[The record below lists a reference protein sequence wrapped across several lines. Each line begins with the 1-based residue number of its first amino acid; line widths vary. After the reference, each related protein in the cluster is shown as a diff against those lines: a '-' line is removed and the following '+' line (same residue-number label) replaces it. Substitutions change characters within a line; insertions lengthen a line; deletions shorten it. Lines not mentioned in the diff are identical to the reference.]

1 MKKMLFGLLL
11 VVLLAGAVGC
21 SGGSDVYVPSPI
33 IVAPKTMSSSG
44 VNIVVPAPAPTYT
57 LSPPAQESL
66 GGNPLGWLFDR
77 GSSSSASAAPDPV
90 IIAPSATTAPS
101 VWQGGE
107 TDYYRDVNDLRM
119 VIRSGSMQ
127 LVVKDIA
134 EAVKK
139 ISELAGNFGGYVVE
153 STIQESQSRQ
163 YGNIS
168 IRVLSARFDEALTA
182 LKAMAED
189 VKSENTSGEDVT
201 EEYTDLDSK
210 LRNLQAAEA
219 QLLTLMARAGNVTE
233 ILEVQ
238 KELVSTRSEIEQIKG
253 RMQYLEQS
261 ASLSLLR
268 ISLEQ
273 SKLTIEFNAT
283 ARNIKQGTKI
293 YFVPTLTG
301 GFQPYSY
308 EWDFGD
314 GQTSTGGAPQ
324 HTYKKSGTYTVSLKV
339 TDDHGYT
346 TSFKRDNY
354 ITVLSGWEAG
364 NTARSA
370 WNGFVGFMRFLVDLL
385 TWIGIFS
392 PVWIVILVILYFAW
406 WRRRKKAK

>member
-11 VVLLAGAVGC
+11 VILLAGAVGC
-21 SGGSDVYVPSPI
+21 GSESDNYVPSPV

-44 VNIVVPAPAPTYT
+44 ANFVVPAPTYT
-57 LSPPAQESL
+57 LVPPAEESVSS
-66 GGNPLGWLFDR
+66 PLSWLFDR

-90 IIAPSATTAPS
+90 IIAPSMTTAPS
-101 VWQGGE
+101 PSQAVSYGF
-107 TDYYRDVNDLRM
+107 DLEASAQRM
-119 VIRSGSMQ
+119 IIRNGSMQ

-134 EAVKK
+134 EAVKQ
-139 ISELAGNFGGYVVE
+139 IAELAGNFGGYVVE
-153 STIQESQSRQ
+153 SNIQESQSRL

-189 VKSENTSGEDVT
+189 VKAENTSGQDVT
-201 EEYTDLDSK
+201 EEYTDLDAK

-219 QLLTLMARAGNVTE
+219 QLLALMAQAGNVTE

-261 ASLSLLR
+261 ASLALLQ
-268 ISLEQ
+268 IGLEQ

-314 GQTSTGGAPQ
+314 GQTSTQGAPQ
-324 HTYKKSGTYTVSLKV
+324 HAYKQSGTYTVSLKI

-346 TSFKRDNY
+346 TSLKRDNY

-370 WNGFVGFMRFLVDLL
+370 WNGFVGFMRFMVDLL

-406 WRRRKKAK
+406 WRRRKKTK